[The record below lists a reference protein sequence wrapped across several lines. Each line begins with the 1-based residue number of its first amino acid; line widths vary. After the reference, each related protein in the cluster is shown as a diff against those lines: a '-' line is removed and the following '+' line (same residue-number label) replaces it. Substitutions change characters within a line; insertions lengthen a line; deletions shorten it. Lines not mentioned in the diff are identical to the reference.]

1 MSRHIVPQRPPL
13 QQRVPPAP
21 HPSGPGR
28 RNGYSEAMRELVM
41 TVRAIGSSNDPLITH
56 LRALRVFPSK
66 RTERRWVNLVN
77 QLGHFR
83 KCRHTGNDRAT
94 VLRDHDLI
102 LLALYRLAYPKATAA
117 EINAFLFR
125 ANFGNLMFRFYDP
138 SQISKAEKRIG
149 LTRKVGSTTAYQAM
163 LPINRQ
169 KRWCYWHLPYP
180 YGIADIRRQDL
191 IDLDECGIELSTAE
205 RDIGKAYVGERVQQ
219 EGLYSQTDK
228 WTLLLAI
235 CGDPNNP
242 LRWRDLW
249 TGEGTTGRRMINFIQ
264 MILQQIPPGSAA
276 RRYCFIMDNLR

>member
-1 MSRHIVPQRPPL
+1 MSRHVIPQRPPL
-13 QQRVPPAP
+13 QQRTPPTP

-28 RNGYSEAMRELVM
+28 SNGYSKEMRELIM
-41 TVRAIGSSNDPLITH
+41 TVRAIGLSNDPLITH
-56 LRALRVFPSK
+56 LRALRVFPSM
-66 RTERRWVNLVN
+66 RTEQRWVDLVD

-83 KCRHTGNDRAT
+83 KCRHTENDRAT

-169 KRWCYWHLPYP
+169 KRWCYWNLPYP

-228 WTLLLAI
+228 WNLLLAI

-264 MILQQIPPGSAA
+264 TILTQIPPGSAA

>member
-1 MSRHIVPQRPPL
+1 
-13 QQRVPPAP
+13 
-21 HPSGPGR
+21 
-28 RNGYSEAMRELVM
+28 
-41 TVRAIGSSNDPLITH
+41 
-56 LRALRVFPSK
+56 
-66 RTERRWVNLVN
+66 
-77 QLGHFR
+77 
-83 KCRHTGNDRAT
+83 
-94 VLRDHDLI
+94 
-102 LLALYRLAYPKATAA
+102 
-117 EINAFLFR
+117 
-125 ANFGNLMFRFYDP
+125 
-138 SQISKAEKRIG
+138 
-149 LTRKVGSTTAYQAM
+149 M

-228 WTLLLAI
+228 WNLLLAI

-264 MILQQIPPGSAA
+264 TILTLDPPLAGTA
-276 RRYCFIMDNLR
+276 L